1 MSPPTLSAG
10 PWVGWVF
17 AWLGT
22 YLVHGTVLLGGAW
35 AASLLVRSPGVRD
48 ALWKTAL
55 AGALATSTWFVAT
68 APRPAS
74 LPEPTITRRFVAP
87 GSLPAHRPLPLPDPR
102 ESALPPWAPPAAVA
116 LWLAGALAGLARL
129 EHGRRRYWRAAGDR
143 HAVADMEAAD
153 TLRRLRAAARVD
165 RTIYL
170 TAAEGLQAPAAVGF
184 AEICLPVAA
193 LQALTPA
200 QRESV
205 LAHELGH
212 LARRD
217 PLWKVAVEVASAV
230 FWFQPLLR
238 VARRQMV
245 ESAELL
251 CDGFAVRVTGRR
263 RPLVESLGVLAAA
276 FRPRGVAAAGF
287 GDQGSPLL
295 RRAAR
300 VLDATRA
307 PAGPL
312 PAAARGVLAAAALV
326 GTLAF
331 SPGVAPPTVER
342 VVALRTVALDRAELT
357 SDRTGVASVAP
368 GGSFRLSE
376 ERGGVRR
383 ELTVSRGA
391 DGRPAYDYR
400 ENGAPKPFDA
410 RAARWLAQAL
420 DDAHGR

>member
-1 MSPPTLSAG
+1 MPASTSSAG
-10 PWVGWVF
+10 PWLGWAL

-22 YLVHGTVLLGGAW
+22 YAVHGTVLLGGAW
-35 AASLLVRSPGVRD
+35 LASLVVRSPGVRD

-55 AGALATSTWFVAT
+55 AGALATTTFFVAT
-68 APRPAS
+68 APRPTPAPE
-74 LPEPTITRRFVAP
+74 LPRRLVRAD
-87 GSLPAHRPLPLPDPR
+87 APLPRVRPFAEERPT
-102 ESALPPWAPPAAVA
+102 AVPPWVPEAALG

-129 EHGRRRYWRAAGDR
+129 EHGRRRYWRAAGAR
-143 HAVADMEAAD
+143 HAVADAEAAD
-153 TLRRLRAAARVD
+153 ALRRLRAAAGVD

-184 AEICLPVAA
+184 AEICLPAAA

-217 PLWKVAVEVASAV
+217 PLWKVAVEIAAAV

-276 FRPRGVAAAGF
+276 FRPRGGAAAGF
-287 GDQGSPLL
+287 GDDGSPLL

-300 VLDATRA
+300 GLDATRA

-312 PAAARGVLAAAALV
+312 PAALRGVLAAAALA

-331 SPGVAPPTVER
+331 SPGVAPPAQAKRVAFRALTVER
-342 VVALRTVALDRAELT
+342 AMLNA
-357 SDRTGVASVAP
+357 DRTGVAGVDA
-368 GGSFRLSE
+368 GGALRLAE
-376 ERGGVRR
+376 DRGGVRR
-383 ELTVSRGA
+383 ELTVRRGA
-391 DGRPAYDYR
+391 DGKPVYDYR

-410 RAARWLAQAL
+410 AAQRWLSQSL
-420 DDAHGR
+420 NDARGR

>member
-1 MSPPTLSAG
+1 MSPPTLAAG
-10 PWVGWVF
+10 PWAGWLF
-17 AWLGT
+17 AWLAT

-68 APRPAS
+68 APRPAA
-74 LPEPTITRRFVAP
+74 LPEPAIDRHLATP
-87 GSLPAHRPLPLPDPR
+87 GSLPALPHPAAERGP
-102 ESALPPWAPPAAVA
+102 ALPPWVPGTALA

-129 EHGRRRYWRAAGDR
+129 EHGRRRYWRAAGER
-143 HAVADMEAAD
+143 HAVADAEAAD
-153 TLRRLRAAARVD
+153 ALRRLRAVAGVH

-170 TAAEGLQAPAAVGF
+170 PAAEGLQAPAAVGF
-184 AEICLPVAA
+184 AEICLPTAA
-193 LQALTPA
+193 LRALTPA

-217 PLWKVAVEVASAV
+217 PLWKVAVEIAAAV

-238 VARRQMV
+238 VARREMV
-245 ESAELL
+245 EAAELL

-276 FRPRGVAAAGF
+276 FRPHGVAAAGF
-287 GDQGSPLL
+287 GDHGSPLL

-300 VLDATRA
+300 VLDASRA

-331 SPGVAPPTVER
+331 SPGVPPPSPVR
-342 VVALRTVALDRAELT
+342 VVALRVVAFDRAVLNG
-357 SDRTGVASVAP
+357 DRSGVASVAP
-368 GGSFRLSE
+368 GGSFRFSE
-376 ERGGVRR
+376 ERGGTRR
-383 ELTVSRGA
+383 EVTVRRGA
-391 DGRPAYDYR
+391 DGKPVYDYR

-410 RAARWLAQAL
+410 RAARWLSRAL
-420 DDAHGR
+420 DETRAR

>member
-1 MSPPTLSAG
+1 MPTLSAG
-10 PWVGWVF
+10 PWTGSIL

-22 YLVHGTVLLGGAW
+22 WLVHGTVLLGGAW
-35 AASLLVRSPGVRD
+35 MASLVVRSPGVRD

-55 AGALATSTWFVAT
+55 AGALATATFSVAT
-68 APRPAS
+68 ARGGAPEPVVTRRIAKLGTPPHARLSIPPAPRPAM
-74 LPEPTITRRFVAP
+74 
-87 GSLPAHRPLPLPDPR
+87 
-102 ESALPPWAPPAAVA
+102 PPWVPEAALA
-116 LWLAGALAGLARL
+116 LWLAGALGGLARL
-129 EHGRRRYWRAAGDR
+129 EHGRRRYWRAAGAR
-143 HAVADMEAAD
+143 HAVADAEVAD
-153 TLRRLRAAARVD
+153 ALRRLRTAAGVD

-170 TAAEGLQAPAAVGF
+170 TAADGLQAPAAIGF
-184 AEICLPVAA
+184 AEICLPAAA
-193 LQALTPA
+193 LAALTPA

-217 PLWKVAVEVASAV
+217 PLWKVAVEIASAV

-245 ESAELL
+245 ECAELL

-312 PAAARGVLAAAALV
+312 PAVARGVLAAAALA

-331 SPGVAPPTVER
+331 APGVAPPPREMILRTLTVEQTAFDAR
-342 VVALRTVALDRAELT
+342 
-357 SDRTGVASVAP
+357 RTGIAEVQP
-368 GGSFRLSE
+368 GGSLRLAE
-376 ERGGVRR
+376 DRDGVRR
-383 ELTVSRGA
+383 ELTVRRGA
-391 DGRPAYDYR
+391 DGHPAYDYR
-400 ENGAPKPFDA
+400 ENGAPRPFDA
-410 RAARWLAQAL
+410 HAQRWLAQSL
-420 DDAHGR
+420 NEPRVR

>member
-1 MSPPTLSAG
+1 MPALPLSAG
-10 PWVGWVF
+10 PWAGLIL

-22 YLVHGTVLLGGAW
+22 WLVHGTVLLGGAW
-35 AASLLVRSPGVRD
+35 LASLVIRSPGVRD

-55 AGALATSTWFVAT
+55 AGALATTTFSVLAARGRAPEPVIARRITKLGAPLRT
-68 APRPAS
+68 RLPAAPAPRPAM
-74 LPEPTITRRFVAP
+74 
-87 GSLPAHRPLPLPDPR
+87 
-102 ESALPPWAPPAAVA
+102 PPWVPEAALA
-116 LWLAGALAGLARL
+116 LWLAGALAGIARL
-129 EHGRRRYWRAAGDR
+129 EHGRRRYWRAAGAR
-143 HAVADMEAAD
+143 HAVADAEAAD
-153 TLRRLRAAARVD
+153 TLRRLRAAAGVD

-170 TAAEGLQAPAAVGF
+170 TAADGLQAPAAIGF
-184 AEICLPVAA
+184 AEICLPAAA
-193 LQALTPA
+193 LAALTPA

-217 PLWKVAVEVASAV
+217 PLWKVAVEIASAV

-245 ESAELL
+245 ECAELL

-276 FRPRGVAAAGF
+276 FRPCGVAAAGF

-300 VLDATRA
+300 VMDATRA

-312 PAAARGVLAAAALV
+312 PAAVRGALAAAALV

-331 SPGVAPPTVER
+331 APVIAPPPM
-342 VVALRTVALDRAELT
+342 VAREVTLRTVAVDRAAF
-357 SDRTGVASVAP
+357 DAQRTGIADVAP
-368 GGSFRLSE
+368 GGSLRLTE
-376 ERGGVRR
+376 EQGGIRR
-383 ELTVSRGA
+383 ELTVRRGA

-400 ENGAPKPFDA
+400 ENGASKPFDA
-410 RAARWLAQAL
+410 RAQRWLAEAL
-420 DDAHGR
+420 RDGRGR

>member
-1 MSPPTLSAG
+1 MPALTSSAG
-10 PWVGWVF
+10 PWLGWAL
-17 AWLGT
+17 AWLAT
-22 YLVHGTVLLGGAW
+22 YAVHGTVLLGGAW
-35 AASLLVRSPGVRD
+35 LASLVVRSPGVRD

-55 AGALATSTWFVAT
+55 AGALATATFFVAT
-68 APRPAS
+68 APRPTPTVS
-74 LPEPTITRRFVAP
+74 ELPRRLVRAD
-87 GSLPAHRPLPLPDPR
+87 APLPQMRPFAVERDT
-102 ESALPPWAPPAAVA
+102 ALPPWAPRAALAV
-116 LWLAGALAGLARL
+116 WLAGALAGLARL
-129 EHGRRRYWRAAGDR
+129 EHGRRRYWRAAGAR
-143 HAVADMEAAD
+143 HAVADVEAAD
-153 TLRRLRAAARVD
+153 ALRRLRAVAGVD

-184 AEICLPVAA
+184 AEICLPAAA
-193 LQALTPA
+193 LEALTPA

-217 PLWKVAVEVASAV
+217 PLWKVAVEIAAAV

-245 ESAELL
+245 ECAELL

-287 GDQGSPLL
+287 GDDGSPLL

-300 VLDATRA
+300 VMDATRA

-312 PAAARGVLAAAALV
+312 PAALRGVLAAAALV

-331 SPGVAPPTVER
+331 SPGVPPPAPAKRVAFRALTVER
-342 VVALRTVALDRAELT
+342 AMLNADR
-357 SDRTGVASVAP
+357 SGVARVDA
-368 GGSFRLSE
+368 GGTLRLAE
-376 ERGGVRR
+376 DRGGVRR
-383 ELTVSRGA
+383 ELTVRPGA

-400 ENGAPKPFDA
+400 ENGVPKPFDA
-410 RAARWLAQAL
+410 AAQRWLSQSL
-420 DDAHGR
+420 NDARAR

>member
-1 MSPPTLSAG
+1 VPTA
-10 PWVGWVF
+10 
-17 AWLGT
+17 
-22 YLVHGTVLLGGAW
+22 VL
-35 AASLLVRSPGVRD
+35 
-48 ALWKTAL
+48 
-55 AGALATSTWFVAT
+55 
-68 APRPAS
+68 
-74 LPEPTITRRFVAP
+74 
-87 GSLPAHRPLPLPDPR
+87 
-102 ESALPPWAPPAAVA
+102 AV
-116 LWLAGALAGLARL
+116 WLAGALAGLARV
-129 EHGRRRYWRAAGDR
+129 EHGRRRYWRAAGAR
-143 HAVADMEAAD
+143 HAVADAEAAD
-153 TLRRLRAAARVD
+153 ALRRLRAAAGVE

-170 TAAEGLQAPAAVGF
+170 TAAEGLQAPAAVGL
-184 AEICLPVAA
+184 AEICLPAGT
-193 LQALTPA
+193 LDALTPA

-238 VARRQMV
+238 VARRQMA
-245 ESAELL
+245 ECAELL

-300 VLDATRA
+300 VMDASRA
-307 PAGPL
+307 PAAPL
-312 PAAARGVLAAAALV
+312 PAPVRGGLAAAALV

-331 SPGVAPPTVER
+331 SPGVAPPPVETRLTV
-342 VVALRTVALDRAELT
+342 RTLNVDRAEL
-357 SDRTGVASVAP
+357 DAGRTGVARVDP

-376 ERGGVRR
+376 ARSGVRR
-383 ELTVSRGA
+383 ELIARRGA
-391 DGRPAYDYR
+391 DGRPVYEYR

-410 RAARWLAQAL
+410 GAQRWLTQVL
-420 DDAHGR
+420 NDAPRR